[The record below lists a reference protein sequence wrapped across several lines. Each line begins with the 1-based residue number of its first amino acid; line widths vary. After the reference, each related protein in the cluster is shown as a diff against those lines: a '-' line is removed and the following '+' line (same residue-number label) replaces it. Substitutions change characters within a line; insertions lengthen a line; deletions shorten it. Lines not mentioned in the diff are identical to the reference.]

1 MFHLDRAT
9 RVETDAL
16 LLHATTAST
25 RDENAQSVETTRQHF
40 GKFITKYLEICIF
53 VLCTYYKFF
62 FRRSS
67 RNLDHRVKGNHQIPR
82 LT

>member
-1 MFHLDRAT
+1 MFHLDRVT

-16 LLHATTAST
+16 HATTTST

-53 VLCTYYKFF
+53 VLRTYYKFF
-62 FRRSS
+62 FHRSS
-67 RNLDHRVKGNHQIPR
+67 RSLDYRVKGNHQGIPR